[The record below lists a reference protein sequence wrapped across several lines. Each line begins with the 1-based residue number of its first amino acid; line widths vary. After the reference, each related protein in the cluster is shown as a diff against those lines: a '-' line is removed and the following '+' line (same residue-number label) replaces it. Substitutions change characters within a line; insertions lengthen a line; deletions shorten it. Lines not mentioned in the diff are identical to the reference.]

1 MILKKENV
9 ELAIFKPSLS
19 GRVWEGLQILL
30 RMKTIKL
37 LFVALLFPIHL
48 LMAQEA
54 VTLEQCQTWARE
66 NHPVLKQSGLYQQIL
81 DLKNEN
87 NSTSFLPLVTLNGQA
102 TYQSDVT
109 KIALSM
115 PGVNIPSVDKD
126 QYKFYL
132 DLKQTI
138 WDGGLSKAKELI
150 NETENAGNQSQVE
163 VELYQVKEKVN
174 QFYFTSFLIQENLK
188 ILEKKTETLTERQK
202 IVESA
207 VKNGMVLG
215 SELDQ
220 LLAEQIKTNQLVLEL
235 KSNRETVLSALAIL
249 TGKESNQMHNLALT
263 EEPNL
268 LDKPLMRPELDLFAK
283 QNDLLNANSEILKK
297 QRNPKLF
304 GFGQAG
310 YGKPGLNMLNNEF
323 DTYYLVGLG
332 FNWNVLD
339 WKNTSRQQQ
348 VLKLQQ
354 EIVQTRQ
361 ENFVR
366 NIDLA
371 TDQQNKQ
378 IDQLTQLLKSDQEL
392 IQVRERITKT
402 AASKLE
408 NGIITTADYILDL
421 NAETTAKLT
430 LETHKIQLQEARIKL
445 GNIRGNQ

>member
-1 MILKKENV
+1 
-9 ELAIFKPSLS
+9 
-19 GRVWEGLQILL
+19 
-30 RMKTIKL
+30 MKTIKL
-37 LFVALLFPIHL
+37 LLLALLLPVHL
-48 LMAQEA
+48 MMAQEA
-54 VTLEQCQTWARE
+54 LTLEQCQTWARE

-87 NSTSFLPLVTLNGQA
+87 NSTSFLPQLILNGQA

-109 KIALSM
+109 KIGISIPNM
-115 PGVNIPSVDKD
+115 NIPTADKD
-126 QYKFYL
+126 QYKIYL

-150 NETENAGNQSQVE
+150 NETENAGNQSQIE

-188 ILEKKTETLTERQK
+188 ILEKKTETLGERQK

-207 VKNGMVLG
+207 VKNGMVLA

-249 TGKESNQMHNLALT
+249 TGKESNQMQNLALT
-263 EEPNL
+263 AEPIL

-283 QNDLLNANSEILKK
+283 QNDLLNANSEILK
-297 QRNPKLF
+297 RMRHPKLF

-323 DTYYLVGLG
+323 DTYYLIGLG

-354 EIVQTRQ
+354 DIVQTRQ

-392 IQVRERITKT
+392 ILVRERITKT
-402 AASKLE
+402 SASKLE
-408 NGIITTADYILDL
+408 NGAITTADYIQDL
-421 NAETTAKLT
+421 NAETTAKLM
-430 LETHKIQLQEARIKL
+430 LETHKIQLKEARIKL

>member
-1 MILKKENV
+1 
-9 ELAIFKPSLS
+9 
-19 GRVWEGLQILL
+19 
-30 RMKTIKL
+30 MKTIKL
-37 LFVALLFPIHL
+37 MFLWLFLPVRL
-48 LMAQEA
+48 LMAQEP
-54 VTLEQCQTWARE
+54 VTLEQCQSWARE

-87 NSTSFLPLVTLNGQA
+87 NATTFLPQVTLNGQA

-109 KIALSM
+109 KIGISLPNM
-115 PGVNIPSVDKD
+115 NIPTVDRD

-150 NETENAGNQSQVE
+150 NQTENAGNQQQVE
-163 VELYQVKEKVN
+163 VELYQLKEKVN

-188 ILEKKTETLTERQK
+188 ILEKKTGTLAERRK
-202 IVESA
+202 IIESA
-207 VKNGMVLG
+207 VKNGIVLS

-220 LLAEQIKTNQLVLEL
+220 LLAELIKTDQLVLEL
-235 KSNRETVLSALAIL
+235 KSSRETVQSALAIL
-249 TGKESNQMHNLALT
+249 TGKNVDQMRNLQLT
-263 EEPNL
+263 SQSIL
-268 LDKPLMRPELDLFAK
+268 LDKPIMRPELDLFAK
-283 QNDLLNANSEILKK
+283 QNDLLNTNSEILKK

-310 YGKPGLNMLNNEF
+310 YGKPGLNMLNNKF

-354 EIVQTRQ
+354 EIVQTKQ
-361 ENFVR
+361 ETFVR

-378 IDQLTQLLKSDQEL
+378 IGQLTELLKTDEEL
-392 IQVRERITKT
+392 IQIRERITKT
-402 AASKLE
+402 SASKLE
-408 NGIITTADYILDL
+408 NGAITMADYIQDL

-430 LETHKIQLQEARIKL
+430 LETHKIQLKEAQVKL

>member
-1 MILKKENV
+1 
-9 ELAIFKPSLS
+9 
-19 GRVWEGLQILL
+19 
-30 RMKTIKL
+30 MKTIQL
-37 LFVALLFPIHL
+37 LLIIMLFPVHQ
-48 LMAQEA
+48 LMAQET
-54 VTLEQCQTWARE
+54 VTLEQCQQWARK

-109 KIALSM
+109 KIAISL
-115 PGVNIPSVDKD
+115 PGMNIPTVDKD

-138 WDGGLSKAKELI
+138 WDGGLSKARELI
-150 NETENAGNQSQVE
+150 NETENAGNQQQVE
-163 VELYQVKEKVN
+163 VELYQLKEKVN

-188 ILEKKTETLTERQK
+188 ILEKKTGTLAEHRK
-202 IVESA
+202 IIESG
-207 VKNGMVLG
+207 VKNGMVLS

-220 LLAEQIKTNQLVLEL
+220 LLAELIKTDQLLLEL

-249 TGKESNQMHNLALT
+249 TGKTVSEIQNLELT
-263 EEPNL
+263 TKPIL
-268 LDKPLMRPELDLFAK
+268 LDKALMRPELDLFAK

-310 YGKPGLNMLNNEF
+310 YGKPGLNMLNNKF

-348 VLKLQQ
+348 VMKLQQ
-354 EIVQTRQ
+354 EIVQTKQ
-361 ENFVR
+361 ETFVR

-378 IDQLTQLLKSDQEL
+378 IGQLTELLKTDQEL
-392 IQVRERITKT
+392 IQIRERITKT
-402 AASKLE
+402 SASKLE
-408 NGIITTADYILDL
+408 NGAITMADYIQDL
-421 NAETTAKLT
+421 NAEITAKLT
-430 LETHKIQLQEARIKL
+430 LETHKIQLKEAQVKL